1 MLPLPWPLLLL
12 LLLLRLPWTPRMAIN
27 LDEAELDIRDAMVV
41 VGGGDVAIRLSDGFQ
56 LLLGPRWCWMLVKAE
71 ELVRL
76 L

>member
-41 VGGGDVAIRLSDGFQ
+41 VGGDEANRLSDGFQ
-56 LLLGPRWCWMLVKAE
+56 LLRGPRWC
-71 ELVRL
+71 
-76 L
+76 